1 MAGEIMTAGILK
13 MLVLPALE
21 QVSYPKT
28 QLSICNSI
36 FLKMRLLVLRAQ
48 FVLLEEL
55 MLMKVA
61 LKSAMMEYGEQFVM
75 ISGVVMMA

>member
-1 MAGEIMTAGILK
+1 

-21 QVSYPKT
+21 QVSYPQT
-28 QLSICNSI
+28 QLGICKTTL
-36 FLKMRLLVLRAQ
+36 LKMRLLVLRVQSA
-48 FVLLEEL
+48 LLEEL